1 MNAIN
6 AQILIFQVSQW
17 VGMGMWLVLIS
28 QTTMAKGNQSVD
40 ANRVAGINKMLQKS
54 GVLRTWPDVR
64 NPYYDRILK
73 GTNNTRKA
81 PARPAGQEHS
91 LGEPDLASQNETQ
104 PMREDIPETKPT
116 KPPLLPEQDG
126 RRRRG
131 VKIADHTESKYEATK
146 EKMNKRVLATIEALN
161 AVPSTVSTVTDYPR
175 GLAEEVKDDWHK
187 KGNDRWKGIVKK
199 INHEGLEELRKETDP
214 INPSWSVVGA
224 MVMFT
229 QYVTLGLESPLSAAL
244 DAVNDATF
252 HMESDERMHA
262 VAYSDDANP
271 VRTTPDKEKPL
282 SMKSPRGHVNFGKG
296 TTAEGRVEN
305 YPLLH
310 HATIDHVIDVDS
322 RRIADCN
329 AMAKQAVTQLG
340 PPMGSSDT
348 YRRTTRNAWGTIVST
363 GAKQLTNIGRF
374 GLGLMSLGGQMSHV
388 VSKAKGLL
396 GAISSLRRK
405 SAAVIQAESALTE
418 TVDPDDQGTGALRRG
433 VLANAITN
441 AACGTTKKLVNIAD
455 ALREGRVPKELFSST
470 AELNATMEMVKEKL
484 LKPIKMKFMMDDPNL
499 LMDYRASGYIR
510 ETARKTPINEGDT
523 TRFNKGSLGHAWVD
537 DATDVALD
545 AVPSAQ
551 SGNAEVKLGVKGNE
565 YRKYAIHKSHA
576 QGMRDNFFTTI
587 QELVIK
593 VQIPVTADQTKP
605 WLQLKPERELYQIAG
620 KAFILKGKYTIFH
633 STDVEEESLVV
644 SMANTELKH
653 CKQIKGRNLLACP
666 SDRVKERHVC
676 EEKMLN
682 NLIDL
687 DCLERFERWDEEK
700 AYLSQ
705 IGRTTRFIA
714 YIPEKEKLEIRCPN
728 GGLQPWSPLTPTGY
742 VEVQAQPFCVISLG
756 HIRRVVITTMSGQRL
771 IEPNRGKSVEKGV
784 RELVDSKEISWE
796 TFSQEAASPIHT
808 SGTLGSVLRGAQS
821 LTPLGLR
828 EYIFLNP
835 GQFIAIITGGS
846 LIIFFTGITGILYC
860 KMKRKCNKPLPEINL
875 EVPTQCCSDRELGEM
890 KRRLNR
896 SEEQCRQMSKQLKEI
911 SQFRAAISND
921 SFRKYITTNWEATEA
936 QAARQGRRPRRNEEP
951 LDNIEVIP
959 LV

>member
-1 MNAIN
+1 
-6 AQILIFQVSQW
+6 
-17 VGMGMWLVLIS
+17 MGMWLVLIT

-81 PARPAGQEHS
+81 PAKPEGQEQS
-91 LGEPDLASQNETQ
+91 PGKPDPALQNETQ

-131 VKIADHTESKYEATK
+131 VKIADHTDSKYEATK
-146 EKMNKRVLATIEALN
+146 ERMNERVLATIEALN

-187 KGNDRWKGIVKK
+187 KGNERWKGIVKK

-296 TTAEGRVEN
+296 TTAENRVEK

-340 PPMGSSDT
+340 PPMESSDT

-418 TVDPDDQGTGALRRG
+418 TVNPVDQGTGALRRG

-441 AACGTTKKLVNIAD
+441 AACGTTKKLINIAD
-455 ALREGRVPKELFSST
+455 ALREGRVPKELFGST

-510 ETARKTPINEGDT
+510 ETARKTPINEGDI

-537 DATDVALD
+537 DATNVALNT
-545 AVPSAQ
+545 VPSAQ

-565 YRKYAIHKSHA
+565 YRKYAVHKSHA

-605 WLQLKPERELYQIAG
+605 WLQLKPERELYRIAG
-620 KAFILKGKYTIFH
+620 KAFILKGEYTIFH
-633 STDVEEESLVV
+633 STDVEEKSLVV
-644 SMANTELKH
+644 SMANSELKH
-653 CKQIKGRNLLACP
+653 CKQVKGRDLLACP
-666 SDRVKERHVC
+666 ADRVKERHVC

-714 YIPEKEKLEIRCPN
+714 YVPEKEKLEIRCPN

-756 HIRRVVITTMSGQRL
+756 YIRRVVITTMSGQRL

-860 KMKRKCNKPLPEINL
+860 KLRRKCNKPLPEINL

-896 SEEQCRQMSKQLKEI
+896 SEEQCRQINKQLKEI

-921 SFRKYITTNWEATEA
+921 LFRKYITTNWEATEA

>member
-1 MNAIN
+1 
-6 AQILIFQVSQW
+6 
-17 VGMGMWLVLIS
+17 MGMWLVLIT

-81 PARPAGQEHS
+81 PAKPAGQEHS
-91 LGEPDLASQNETQ
+91 PGKPDPALQNETQ

-131 VKIADHTESKYEATK
+131 VKIADHTDSKYEATK
-146 EKMNKRVLATIEALN
+146 ERMNERVLATIEALN

-187 KGNDRWKGIVKK
+187 KGNERWKGIVKK

-296 TTAEGRVEN
+296 TTAENRVEK

-340 PPMGSSDT
+340 PPMESSDT

-418 TVDPDDQGTGALRRG
+418 TVDPVDQGTGALRRG

-441 AACGTTKKLVNIAD
+441 AACGTTKKLINIAD
-455 ALREGRVPKELFSST
+455 ALREGRVPKELFGST

-510 ETARKTPINEGDT
+510 ETARKTPINEGDI

-537 DATDVALD
+537 DATNVALNT
-545 AVPSAQ
+545 VPSAQ

-565 YRKYAIHKSHA
+565 YRKYAVHKSHA

-605 WLQLKPERELYQIAG
+605 WLQLKPERELYRIAG
-620 KAFILKGKYTIFH
+620 KAFILKGEYTIFH
-633 STDVEEESLVV
+633 STDVEEKSLVV
-644 SMANTELKH
+644 SMANSELKH
-653 CKQIKGRNLLACP
+653 CKQVKGRDLLACP
-666 SDRVKERHVC
+666 ADRVKERHVC

-714 YIPEKEKLEIRCPN
+714 YVPEKEKLEIRCPN

-756 HIRRVVITTMSGQRL
+756 YIRRVVITTMSGQRL

-821 LTPLGLR
+821 LAPLGLR

-860 KMKRKCNKPLPEINL
+860 KLRRKCSERLPEINL
-875 EVPTQCCSDRELGEM
+875 EVPTQCCSDQELGEM

-896 SEEQCRQMSKQLKEI
+896 SEEQCRQINKQLKEI

-921 SFRKYITTNWEATEA
+921 LFRKYITTNWEATEA

>member
-1 MNAIN
+1 
-6 AQILIFQVSQW
+6 
-17 VGMGMWLVLIS
+17 MGMWLVLIT

-81 PARPAGQEHS
+81 PAKPEGQEQS
-91 LGEPDLASQNETQ
+91 PGKPDPALQNETQ

-131 VKIADHTESKYEATK
+131 VKIADHTDSKYEATK
-146 EKMNKRVLATIEALN
+146 ERMNERVLATIEALN

-187 KGNDRWKGIVKK
+187 KGNERWKGIVKK

-296 TTAEGRVEN
+296 TTAENRVEK

-340 PPMGSSDT
+340 PPMESSDT

-418 TVDPDDQGTGALRRG
+418 TVNPVDQGTGALRRG

-441 AACGTTKKLVNIAD
+441 AACGTTKKLINIAD
-455 ALREGRVPKELFSST
+455 ALREGRVPKELFGST

-510 ETARKTPINEGDT
+510 ETARKTPINEGDI

-537 DATDVALD
+537 DATNVALNT
-545 AVPSAQ
+545 VPSAQ

-565 YRKYAIHKSHA
+565 YRKYAVHKSHA

-605 WLQLKPERELYQIAG
+605 WLQLKPERELYRIAG

-633 STDVEEESLVV
+633 STDVEEKSLVV
-644 SMANTELKH
+644 SMANSELKH
-653 CKQIKGRNLLACP
+653 CKQVKGRDLLACP
-666 SDRVKERHVC
+666 ADRVKERHVC

-714 YIPEKEKLEIRCPN
+714 YVPEKEKLEIRCPN

-756 HIRRVVITTMSGQRL
+756 YIRRVVITTMSGQRL

-821 LTPLGLR
+821 LAPLGLR

-860 KMKRKCNKPLPEINL
+860 KLRRKCSERLPEINL

-896 SEEQCRQMSKQLKEI
+896 SEEQCRQINKQLKEI

-921 SFRKYITTNWEATEA
+921 LFRKYITTNWEATEA

>member
-1 MNAIN
+1 
-6 AQILIFQVSQW
+6 
-17 VGMGMWLVLIS
+17 MGMWLVLIT

-81 PARPAGQEHS
+81 PAKPEGQEQS
-91 LGEPDLASQNETQ
+91 PGKPDPALQNETQ

-131 VKIADHTESKYEATK
+131 VKIADHTDSKYEATK
-146 EKMNKRVLATIEALN
+146 ERMNERVLATIEALN

-187 KGNDRWKGIVKK
+187 KGNERWKGIVKK

-296 TTAEGRVEN
+296 TTAENRVEN

-340 PPMGSSDT
+340 PPMESSDT

-441 AACGTTKKLVNIAD
+441 AACGTTKKLINIAD
-455 ALREGRVPKELFSST
+455 ALREGRVPKELFGST

-510 ETARKTPINEGDT
+510 ETARKTPISEGDI

-537 DATDVALD
+537 DATNVALNT
-545 AVPSAQ
+545 VPSAQ

-565 YRKYAIHKSHA
+565 YRKYAVHKSHA

-605 WLQLKPERELYQIAG
+605 WLQLKPERELYRIAG

-644 SMANTELKH
+644 SMANSELKH
-653 CKQIKGRNLLACP
+653 CKQVKGRNLLACP
-666 SDRVKERHVC
+666 ADRVKERHVC

-714 YIPEKEKLEIRCPN
+714 YVPEKEKLEIRCPN

-756 HIRRVVITTMSGQRL
+756 YIRRVVITTMSGQRL

-821 LTPLGLR
+821 LAPLGLR

-860 KMKRKCNKPLPEINL
+860 KLRRKCSERLPEINL

-896 SEEQCRQMSKQLKEI
+896 SEEQCRQINKQLKEI

-921 SFRKYITTNWEATEA
+921 LFRKYITTNWEATEA
-936 QAARQGRRPRRNEEP
+936 QAAARQGRRPRRNEEP

>member
-1 MNAIN
+1 
-6 AQILIFQVSQW
+6 
-17 VGMGMWLVLIS
+17 MGMWLVLIT

-81 PARPAGQEHS
+81 PAKPEGQEQS
-91 LGEPDLASQNETQ
+91 PGKPDPALQNETQ

-131 VKIADHTESKYEATK
+131 VKIADHTDSKYEATK
-146 EKMNKRVLATIEALN
+146 ERMNERVLATIEALN

-187 KGNDRWKGIVKK
+187 KGNERWKGIVKK
-199 INHEGLEELRKETDP
+199 INHEGLEELRKETNP

-296 TTAEGRVEN
+296 TTAENRVEK

-340 PPMGSSDT
+340 PPMESSDT

-418 TVDPDDQGTGALRRG
+418 TVDPVDQGTGALRRG

-441 AACGTTKKLVNIAD
+441 AACGTTKKLINIAD
-455 ALREGRVPKELFSST
+455 ALREGRVPKELFGST

-510 ETARKTPINEGDT
+510 ETARKTPINEGDI

-537 DATDVALD
+537 DATNVALNT
-545 AVPSAQ
+545 VPSAQ

-565 YRKYAIHKSHA
+565 YRKYAVHKSHA

-605 WLQLKPERELYQIAG
+605 WLQLKPERELYRIAG
-620 KAFILKGKYTIFH
+620 KAFILKGEYTIFH
-633 STDVEEESLVV
+633 STDVEEKSLVV
-644 SMANTELKH
+644 SMANSELKH
-653 CKQIKGRNLLACP
+653 CKQVKGRDLLACP
-666 SDRVKERHVC
+666 ADRVKERHVC

-714 YIPEKEKLEIRCPN
+714 YVPEKEKLEIRCPN
-728 GGLQPWSPLTPTGY
+728 GGLQPWSPLTPTSY

-860 KMKRKCNKPLPEINL
+860 KLRRKCSERLPEINL

-896 SEEQCRQMSKQLKEI
+896 SEEQCRQINKQLKEI

-921 SFRKYITTNWEATEA
+921 LFRKYITTNWEATEA

>member
-1 MNAIN
+1 
-6 AQILIFQVSQW
+6 
-17 VGMGMWLVLIS
+17 MGMWLVLIT

-81 PARPAGQEHS
+81 PAKPEGQEQS
-91 LGEPDLASQNETQ
+91 PGKPDPALQNETQ

-131 VKIADHTESKYEATK
+131 VKIADHTDSKYEATK
-146 EKMNKRVLATIEALN
+146 ERMNERVLATIEALN

-187 KGNDRWKGIVKK
+187 KGNERWKGIVKK

-296 TTAEGRVEN
+296 TTAENRVEK

-340 PPMGSSDT
+340 PPMESSDT

-418 TVDPDDQGTGALRRG
+418 TVDPVDQGTGALRRG

-441 AACGTTKKLVNIAD
+441 AACGTTKKLINIAD
-455 ALREGRVPKELFSST
+455 ALREGRVPKELFGST

-510 ETARKTPINEGDT
+510 ETARKTPINEGDI

-537 DATDVALD
+537 DATNVALNT
-545 AVPSAQ
+545 VPSAQ

-565 YRKYAIHKSHA
+565 YRKYAVHKSHA

-605 WLQLKPERELYQIAG
+605 WLQLKPERELYRIAG
-620 KAFILKGKYTIFH
+620 KAFILKGEYTIFH
-633 STDVEEESLVV
+633 STDVEEKSLVV
-644 SMANTELKH
+644 SMANSELKH
-653 CKQIKGRNLLACP
+653 CKQVKGRNLLACP
-666 SDRVKERHVC
+666 ADRVKERHVC

-714 YIPEKEKLEIRCPN
+714 YVPEKEKLEIRCPN

-756 HIRRVVITTMSGQRL
+756 YIRRVVITTMSGQRL

-860 KMKRKCNKPLPEINL
+860 KLRRKCSERLPEINL

-896 SEEQCRQMSKQLKEI
+896 SEEQCRQINKQLKEI

-921 SFRKYITTNWEATEA
+921 LFRKYITTNWEATEA

>member
-17 VGMGMWLVLIS
+17 VGMGMWLVLIT

-73 GTNNTRKA
+73 GTNNTRKT
-81 PARPAGQEHS
+81 PAKPEGQEQS
-91 LGEPDLASQNETQ
+91 PGKPDPALQNETQ

-131 VKIADHTESKYEATK
+131 VKIADHTDSKYEATK
-146 EKMNKRVLATIEALN
+146 ERMNERVLATIEALN

-187 KGNDRWKGIVKK
+187 KGNERWKGIVKK

-296 TTAEGRVEN
+296 TTAENRVEK

-340 PPMGSSDT
+340 PPMESSDT

-418 TVDPDDQGTGALRRG
+418 TVNPVDQGTGALRRG

-441 AACGTTKKLVNIAD
+441 AACGTTKKLINIAD
-455 ALREGRVPKELFSST
+455 ALREGRVPKELFGST

-510 ETARKTPINEGDT
+510 ETARKTPINEGDI

-537 DATDVALD
+537 DATNVALNT
-545 AVPSAQ
+545 VPSAQ

-565 YRKYAIHKSHA
+565 YRKYAVHKSHA

-605 WLQLKPERELYQIAG
+605 WLQLKPERELYRIAG
-620 KAFILKGKYTIFH
+620 KAFILKGEYTIFH
-633 STDVEEESLVV
+633 STDVEEKSLVV
-644 SMANTELKH
+644 SMANSELKH
-653 CKQIKGRNLLACP
+653 CKQVKGRDLLACP
-666 SDRVKERHVC
+666 ADRVKERHVC

-714 YIPEKEKLEIRCPN
+714 YVPEKEKLEIRCPN

-756 HIRRVVITTMSGQRL
+756 YIRRVVITTMSGQRL

-860 KMKRKCNKPLPEINL
+860 KLRRKCSERLPEINL

-896 SEEQCRQMSKQLKEI
+896 SEEQCRQINKQLKEI

-921 SFRKYITTNWEATEA
+921 LFRKYITTNWEATEA

>member
-1 MNAIN
+1 
-6 AQILIFQVSQW
+6 
-17 VGMGMWLVLIS
+17 MGMWLVLIT

-81 PARPAGQEHS
+81 PAKPEGQEQS
-91 LGEPDLASQNETQ
+91 PGKPDPALQNETQ

-131 VKIADHTESKYEATK
+131 VKIADHTDSKYEATK
-146 EKMNKRVLATIEALN
+146 ERMNERVLATIEALN

-187 KGNDRWKGIVKK
+187 KGNERWKGIVKK

-296 TTAEGRVEN
+296 TTAENRVEK

-329 AMAKQAVTQLG
+329 AMAKQAVAQLG
-340 PPMGSSDT
+340 PPMESSDT

-418 TVDPDDQGTGALRRG
+418 TVDPVDQGTGALRRG

-441 AACGTTKKLVNIAD
+441 AACGTTKKLINIAD
-455 ALREGRVPKELFSST
+455 ALREGRVPKELFGST

-510 ETARKTPINEGDT
+510 ETARKTPINEGDI

-537 DATDVALD
+537 DATNVALNT
-545 AVPSAQ
+545 VPSAQ

-565 YRKYAIHKSHA
+565 YRKYAVHKSHA

-605 WLQLKPERELYQIAG
+605 WLQLKPERELYRIAG
-620 KAFILKGKYTIFH
+620 KAFILKGEYTIFH
-633 STDVEEESLVV
+633 STDVEEKSLVV
-644 SMANTELKH
+644 SMANSELKH
-653 CKQIKGRNLLACP
+653 CKQVKGRDLLACP
-666 SDRVKERHVC
+666 ADRVKERHVC

-714 YIPEKEKLEIRCPN
+714 YVPEKEKLEIRCPN

-756 HIRRVVITTMSGQRL
+756 YIRRVVITTMSGQRL

-821 LTPLGLR
+821 LAPLGLR

-860 KMKRKCNKPLPEINL
+860 KLRRKCSERLPEINL

-896 SEEQCRQMSKQLKEI
+896 SEEQCRQINKQLKEI

-921 SFRKYITTNWEATEA
+921 LFRKYITTNWEATEA

>member
-1 MNAIN
+1 
-6 AQILIFQVSQW
+6 
-17 VGMGMWLVLIS
+17 MGMWLVLMT
-28 QTTMAKGNQSVD
+28 QTIMAKGNQSVD

-81 PARPAGQEHS
+81 PAKPAGQEHS
-91 LGEPDLASQNETQ
+91 PGEPDPALQNETQ

-116 KPPLLPEQDG
+116 KPPLLSEQDG

-131 VKIADHTESKYEATK
+131 VKIADHTDSKYEAAK
-146 EKMNKRVLATIEALN
+146 ERMNERVLATIEALN

-187 KGNDRWKGIVKK
+187 KGNERWKGIVKK

-282 SMKSPRGHVNFGKG
+282 SMKSPRGHADFGKG
-296 TTAEGRVEN
+296 TTAENRVEK

-340 PPMGSSDT
+340 PPMESSDT

-418 TVDPDDQGTGALRRG
+418 TVNPVDQGTGALRRG

-455 ALREGRVPKELFSST
+455 ALREGRVPKELFGST

-510 ETARKTPINEGDT
+510 ETARKTPINEGDI

-537 DATDVALD
+537 DATNVALNT
-545 AVPSAQ
+545 VPSAQ

-565 YRKYAIHKSHA
+565 YRKYAVHKSHA

-605 WLQLKPERELYQIAG
+605 WLQLKPERELYRIAG
-620 KAFILKGKYTIFH
+620 KAFILKGEYTIFH
-633 STDVEEESLVV
+633 STDVEEKSLVV
-644 SMANTELKH
+644 SMANSELKH
-653 CKQIKGRNLLACP
+653 CKQVKGRDLLACP
-666 SDRVKERHVC
+666 ADRVKERHVC

-714 YIPEKEKLEIRCPN
+714 YVPEKEKLEIRCPN

-756 HIRRVVITTMSGQRL
+756 YIRRVVITTMSGQRL

-821 LTPLGLR
+821 LAPLGLR

-860 KMKRKCNKPLPEINL
+860 KLRRKCSERLPEINL

-896 SEEQCRQMSKQLKEI
+896 SEEQCRQINKQLKEI

-921 SFRKYITTNWEATEA
+921 LFRKYITTNWEATEA

>member
-1 MNAIN
+1 
-6 AQILIFQVSQW
+6 
-17 VGMGMWLVLIS
+17 MGMWLVLIT
-28 QTTMAKGNQSVD
+28 QTTMTKGNQSVD

-81 PARPAGQEHS
+81 PAKPEGQEQS
-91 LGEPDLASQNETQ
+91 PGKPDPALQNETQ

-131 VKIADHTESKYEATK
+131 VKIADHTDSKYEATK
-146 EKMNKRVLATIEALN
+146 ERMNERVLATIEALN

-187 KGNDRWKGIVKK
+187 KGNERWKGIVKK

-296 TTAEGRVEN
+296 TTAENRVEK

-340 PPMGSSDT
+340 PPMESSDT

-418 TVDPDDQGTGALRRG
+418 TVNPVDQGTGALRRG

-441 AACGTTKKLVNIAD
+441 AACGTTKKLINIAD
-455 ALREGRVPKELFSST
+455 ALREGRVPKELFGST

-510 ETARKTPINEGDT
+510 ETARKTPINEGDI

-537 DATDVALD
+537 DATNVALNT
-545 AVPSAQ
+545 VPSAQ

-565 YRKYAIHKSHA
+565 YRKYAVHKSHA

-605 WLQLKPERELYQIAG
+605 WLQLKPERELYRIAG
-620 KAFILKGKYTIFH
+620 KAFILKGEYTIFH
-633 STDVEEESLVV
+633 STDVEEKSLVV
-644 SMANTELKH
+644 SMANSELKH
-653 CKQIKGRNLLACP
+653 CKQVKGRDLLACP
-666 SDRVKERHVC
+666 ADRVKERHVC

-714 YIPEKEKLEIRCPN
+714 YVPEKEKLEIRCPN

-756 HIRRVVITTMSGQRL
+756 YIRRVVITTMSGQRL

-860 KMKRKCNKPLPEINL
+860 KLRRKCSERLPEINL

-896 SEEQCRQMSKQLKEI
+896 SEEQCRQINKQLKEI

-921 SFRKYITTNWEATEA
+921 LFRKYITTNWEATEA

>member
-1 MNAIN
+1 
-6 AQILIFQVSQW
+6 
-17 VGMGMWLVLIS
+17 MGMWLVLIT

-81 PARPAGQEHS
+81 PAKPEGQEQS
-91 LGEPDLASQNETQ
+91 PGKPDPALQNETQ

-116 KPPLLPEQDG
+116 KPPLLSEQDG

-131 VKIADHTESKYEATK
+131 VKIADHTDSKYEATK
-146 EKMNKRVLATIEALN
+146 ERMNERVLATIEALN

-187 KGNDRWKGIVKK
+187 KGNERWKGIVKK

-296 TTAEGRVEN
+296 TTAENRVEK

-329 AMAKQAVTQLG
+329 AMAKQAVAQLG
-340 PPMGSSDT
+340 PPMESSDT

-418 TVDPDDQGTGALRRG
+418 TVDPVDQGTGALRRG

-441 AACGTTKKLVNIAD
+441 AACGTTKKLINIAD
-455 ALREGRVPKELFSST
+455 ALREGRVPKELFGST

-510 ETARKTPINEGDT
+510 ETARKTPINEGDI

-537 DATDVALD
+537 DATNVALNT
-545 AVPSAQ
+545 VPSAQ

-565 YRKYAIHKSHA
+565 YRKYAVHKSHA

-605 WLQLKPERELYQIAG
+605 WLQLKPERELYRIAG
-620 KAFILKGKYTIFH
+620 KAFILKGEYTIFH
-633 STDVEEESLVV
+633 STDVEEKSLVV
-644 SMANTELKH
+644 SMANSELKH
-653 CKQIKGRNLLACP
+653 CKQVKGRDLLACP
-666 SDRVKERHVC
+666 ADRVKERHVC

-714 YIPEKEKLEIRCPN
+714 YVPEKEKLEIRCPN

-756 HIRRVVITTMSGQRL
+756 YIRRVVITTMSGQRL

-860 KMKRKCNKPLPEINL
+860 KLRRKCSERLPEINL

-896 SEEQCRQMSKQLKEI
+896 SEEQCRQINKQLKEI

-921 SFRKYITTNWEATEA
+921 LFRKYITTNWEATEA

>member
-1 MNAIN
+1 
-6 AQILIFQVSQW
+6 
-17 VGMGMWLVLIS
+17 MGMWLVLIT

-81 PARPAGQEHS
+81 PAKPEGQEQS
-91 LGEPDLASQNETQ
+91 PGKPDPALQNETQ

-131 VKIADHTESKYEATK
+131 VKIADHTDSKYEATK
-146 EKMNKRVLATIEALN
+146 ERMNERVLATIEALN

-187 KGNDRWKGIVKK
+187 KGNERWKGIVKK

-296 TTAEGRVEN
+296 TTAENRVEK

-340 PPMGSSDT
+340 PPMESSDT

-418 TVDPDDQGTGALRRG
+418 TVDPVDQGTGALRRG

-441 AACGTTKKLVNIAD
+441 AACGTTKKLINIAD
-455 ALREGRVPKELFSST
+455 ALREGRVPKELFGST

-510 ETARKTPINEGDT
+510 ETARKTPINEGDI

-537 DATDVALD
+537 DATNVALNT
-545 AVPSAQ
+545 VPSAQ

-565 YRKYAIHKSHA
+565 YRKYAVHKSHA

-605 WLQLKPERELYQIAG
+605 WLQLKPERELYRIAG
-620 KAFILKGKYTIFH
+620 KAFILKGEYTIFH
-633 STDVEEESLVV
+633 STDVEEKSLVV
-644 SMANTELKH
+644 SMANSELKH
-653 CKQIKGRNLLACP
+653 CKQVKGRDLLACP
-666 SDRVKERHVC
+666 ADRVKERHVC

-714 YIPEKEKLEIRCPN
+714 YVPEKEKLEIRCPN

-756 HIRRVVITTMSGQRL
+756 YIRRVVITTMSGQRL

-821 LTPLGLR
+821 LAPLGLR

-860 KMKRKCNKPLPEINL
+860 KLRRKCSERLPEINL

-896 SEEQCRQMSKQLKEI
+896 SEEQCRQINKQLKEI

-921 SFRKYITTNWEATEA
+921 LFRKYITTNWEATEA

>member
-1 MNAIN
+1 
-6 AQILIFQVSQW
+6 
-17 VGMGMWLVLIS
+17 MGMWLVLMT
-28 QTTMAKGNQSVD
+28 QTIMAKGNQSVD

-81 PARPAGQEHS
+81 PAKPAGREHS
-91 LGEPDLASQNETQ
+91 PEKPDPALQNETQ

-131 VKIADHTESKYEATK
+131 VKIADHTDSKYEATK
-146 EKMNKRVLATIEALN
+146 ERMNERVLATIEALN

-187 KGNDRWKGIVKK
+187 KGNERWKGIVKK
-199 INHEGLEELRKETDP
+199 INHEGLEELRKETNP

-296 TTAEGRVEN
+296 TTAENRVEK

-340 PPMGSSDT
+340 PPMESSDT

-418 TVDPDDQGTGALRRG
+418 TVNPVDQGTGALRRG

-441 AACGTTKKLVNIAD
+441 AACGTTKKLINIAD
-455 ALREGRVPKELFSST
+455 ALREGRVPKELFGST

-510 ETARKTPINEGDT
+510 ETARKTPINEGDI

-537 DATDVALD
+537 DATNVALNT
-545 AVPSAQ
+545 VPSAQ

-565 YRKYAIHKSHA
+565 YRKYAVHKSHA

-605 WLQLKPERELYQIAG
+605 WLQLKPERELYRIAG
-620 KAFILKGKYTIFH
+620 KAFILKGEYTIFH
-633 STDVEEESLVV
+633 STDVEEKSLVV
-644 SMANTELKH
+644 SMANSELKH
-653 CKQIKGRNLLACP
+653 CKQVKGRDLLACP
-666 SDRVKERHVC
+666 ADRVKERHVC

-714 YIPEKEKLEIRCPN
+714 YVPEKEKLEIRCPN

-756 HIRRVVITTMSGQRL
+756 YIRRVVITTMSGQRL

-821 LTPLGLR
+821 LAPLGLR

-860 KMKRKCNKPLPEINL
+860 KLRRKCSERLPEINL

-896 SEEQCRQMSKQLKEI
+896 SEEQCRQINKQLKEI

-921 SFRKYITTNWEATEA
+921 LFRKYITTNWEATEA

>member
-1 MNAIN
+1 
-6 AQILIFQVSQW
+6 
-17 VGMGMWLVLIS
+17 MGMWLVLIT

-73 GTNNTRKA
+73 GTNNTRKT
-81 PARPAGQEHS
+81 PAKPEGQEQS
-91 LGEPDLASQNETQ
+91 PGKPDPALQNETQ

-131 VKIADHTESKYEATK
+131 VKIADHTDSKYEATK
-146 EKMNKRVLATIEALN
+146 ERMNERVLATIEALN

-187 KGNDRWKGIVKK
+187 KGNERWKGIVKK
-199 INHEGLEELRKETDP
+199 INHEGLEELRKETNP

-296 TTAEGRVEN
+296 TTAENRVEK

-340 PPMGSSDT
+340 PPMESSDT

-418 TVDPDDQGTGALRRG
+418 TVNPVDQGTGALRRG

-441 AACGTTKKLVNIAD
+441 AACGTTKKLINIAD
-455 ALREGRVPKELFSST
+455 ALREGRVPKELFGST

-510 ETARKTPINEGDT
+510 ETARKTPINEGDI

-537 DATDVALD
+537 DATNVALNT
-545 AVPSAQ
+545 VPSAQ

-565 YRKYAIHKSHA
+565 YRKYAVHKSHA

-605 WLQLKPERELYQIAG
+605 WLQLKPERELYRIAG
-620 KAFILKGKYTIFH
+620 KAFILKGEYTIFH
-633 STDVEEESLVV
+633 STDVEEKSLVV
-644 SMANTELKH
+644 SMANSELKH
-653 CKQIKGRNLLACP
+653 CKQVKGRDLLACP
-666 SDRVKERHVC
+666 ADRVKERHVC

-714 YIPEKEKLEIRCPN
+714 YVPEKEKLEIRCPN

-756 HIRRVVITTMSGQRL
+756 YIRRVVITTMSGQRL

-821 LTPLGLR
+821 LAPLGLR

-860 KMKRKCNKPLPEINL
+860 KLRRKCSERLPEINL

-896 SEEQCRQMSKQLKEI
+896 SEEQCRQINKQLKEI

-921 SFRKYITTNWEATEA
+921 LFRKYITTNWEATEA

>member
-1 MNAIN
+1 
-6 AQILIFQVSQW
+6 
-17 VGMGMWLVLIS
+17 MGMWLVLIT

-81 PARPAGQEHS
+81 PAKPEGQEQS
-91 LGEPDLASQNETQ
+91 PGKPDPALQNETQ

-116 KPPLLPEQDG
+116 KTPLLPEQDG

-131 VKIADHTESKYEATK
+131 VKIADHTDSKYEATK
-146 EKMNKRVLATIEALN
+146 ERMNERVLATIEALN

-187 KGNDRWKGIVKK
+187 KGNERWKGIVKK
-199 INHEGLEELRKETDP
+199 INHEGLEELRKETNP

-296 TTAEGRVEN
+296 TTAENRVEK

-340 PPMGSSDT
+340 PPMESSDT

-418 TVDPDDQGTGALRRG
+418 TVNPVDQGTGALRRG

-441 AACGTTKKLVNIAD
+441 AACGTTKKLINIAD
-455 ALREGRVPKELFSST
+455 ALREGRVPKELFGST

-510 ETARKTPINEGDT
+510 ETARKTPISEGDI

-537 DATDVALD
+537 DATNVALNT
-545 AVPSAQ
+545 VPSAQ

-565 YRKYAIHKSHA
+565 YRKYAVHKSHA

-605 WLQLKPERELYQIAG
+605 WLQLKPERELYRIAG
-620 KAFILKGKYTIFH
+620 KAFILKGEYTIFH
-633 STDVEEESLVV
+633 STDVEEKSLVV
-644 SMANTELKH
+644 SMANSELKH
-653 CKQIKGRNLLACP
+653 CKQVKGRDLLACP
-666 SDRVKERHVC
+666 ADRVKERHVC

-714 YIPEKEKLEIRCPN
+714 YVPEKEKLEIRCPN

-756 HIRRVVITTMSGQRL
+756 YIRRVVITTMSGQRL

-821 LTPLGLR
+821 LAPLGLR

-860 KMKRKCNKPLPEINL
+860 KLRRKCSERLPEINL

-896 SEEQCRQMSKQLKEI
+896 SEEQCRQINKQLKEI

-921 SFRKYITTNWEATEA
+921 LFRKYITTNWEATEA